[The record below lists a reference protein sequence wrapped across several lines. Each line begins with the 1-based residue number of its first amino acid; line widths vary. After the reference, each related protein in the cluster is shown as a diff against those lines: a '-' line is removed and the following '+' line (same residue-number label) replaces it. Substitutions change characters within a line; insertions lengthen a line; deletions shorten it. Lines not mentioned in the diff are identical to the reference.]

1 MAALIV
7 SGQALA
13 EMRSEVVD
21 RIKPVGKVVVEG
33 QEAAA
38 APAPAAEA
46 PAAAAAPA
54 AEAAPAPAAEAAPA
68 PAAAP
73 AGGDAQAIAQAK
85 GCLACHQVA
94 MKVVGPAYTDVAAKY
109 KADPNAVDT
118 LVGKVKAG
126 GVGTWGQIPMP
137 PQAHVPEADI
147 RTVVEWIMSM

>member
-13 EMRSEVVD
+13 EMRPEVVD

-33 QEAAA
+33 QEAVA

-68 PAAAP
+68 PAPAAAPAAP

-147 RTVVEWIMSM
+147 RTGV

>member
-13 EMRSEVVD
+13 EMRPEVVD

-38 APAPAAEA
+38 PAPAAEA

-54 AEAAPAPAAEAAPA
+54 AAPAPAAEAAPA
-68 PAAAP
+68 PAAAPAAP